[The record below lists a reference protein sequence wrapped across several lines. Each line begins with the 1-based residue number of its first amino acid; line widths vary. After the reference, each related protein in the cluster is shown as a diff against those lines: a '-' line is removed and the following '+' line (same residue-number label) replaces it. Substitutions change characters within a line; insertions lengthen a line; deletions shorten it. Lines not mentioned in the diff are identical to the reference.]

1 MLKNFLIYFFF
12 FFLFL
17 IPKKKN
23 LYVFGD
29 RDGRRFCD
37 NSRYL
42 FFYLSKNNKNRKF
55 IWITKDKDII
65 KKINNIGYKSYYY
78 NSFWGVYYCL
88 FANWHI
94 YNYSENDIHPILSK
108 FSNNINLWH
117 GALLKKI
124 PKFQTNFFFNLIC
137 HFNTSLYNLFY
148 KRYFFYPNYKYLD
161 TLIKHFPKKYYI
173 FLRSNFPRNIVLK
186 KQHKNIDFYSTAIE
200 KLFITQIKKKNVLGY
215 FPTWRRDGIE
225 LFKNENNYRQLFN
238 LNNTLE
244 RNNAILLYKRHMNSD
259 PKDMNRHYNSKI
271 EKIENKLRKFK
282 NFIALDYRI
291 DLNSVVSSCDL
302 LVSDYSGVIFDY
314 LFLNRPIV
322 LYTPDHIEFDKIQGT
337 LFNYDDIEIGH
348 QVFNLR
354 QLVKCLSIYF
364 KNKKK
369 FSMSFQKKKNIF
381 FNNFFEVKSCFKNI
395 LNVIKC

>member
-1 MLKNFLIYFFF
+1 MQKNFLLYFLLFIIFF
-12 FFLFL
+12 

-23 LYVFGD
+23 IFVFGD

-42 FFYLSKNNKNRKF
+42 FFYLRQNNKRNRY
-55 IWITKDKDII
+55 IWITKDISIVKQLNDD
-65 KKINNIGYKSYYY
+65 GYESYYY
-78 NSFWGVYYCL
+78 NSFKGIYFCL
-88 FANWHI
+88 FAYWHI
-94 YNYSENDIHPILSK
+94 YNYSENDIHPILTK

-124 PKFQTNFFFNLIC
+124 TKFNNSFFINFFSSIYLFLSN
-137 HFNTSLYNLFY
+137 FFY
-148 KRYFFYPNYKYLD
+148 KKYFFYPNYKYLD
-161 TLIKHFPKKYYI
+161 TLIRHFPKKYYI

-225 LFKNENNYRQLFN
+225 LFKNENNDRQLFN
-238 LNNTLE
+238 LNNILE

-259 PKDMNRHYNSKI
+259 PKDMNRHYNVKI
-271 EKIENKLRKFK
+271 EKIENKLSKFK

-291 DLNSVVSSCDL
+291 DLNSVISSCDL

-322 LYTPDHIEFDKIQGT
+322 FYTPDHTEFDKIQGT
-337 LFNYDDIEIGH
+337 LFNYNDIEIGH

-354 QLVKCLSIYF
+354 QLAKCLSIYF
-364 KNKKK
+364 KNKKN
-369 FSMSFQKKKNIF
+369 FSEIYKKNRQVTL
-381 FNNFFEVKSCFKNI
+381 NNFFETKDCFKNI
-395 LNVIKC
+395 LKVLKN

>member
-1 MLKNFLIYFFF
+1 M
-12 FFLFL
+12 
-17 IPKKKN
+17 
-23 LYVFGD
+23 
-29 RDGRRFCD
+29 
-37 NSRYL
+37 
-42 FFYLSKNNKNRKF
+42 
-55 IWITKDKDII
+55 
-65 KKINNIGYKSYYY
+65 
-78 NSFWGVYYCL
+78 
-88 FANWHI
+88 
-94 YNYSENDIHPILSK
+94 
-108 FSNNINLWH
+108 
-117 GALLKKI
+117 
-124 PKFQTNFFFNLIC
+124 
-137 HFNTSLYNLFY
+137 
-148 KRYFFYPNYKYLD
+148 
-161 TLIKHFPKKYYI
+161 
-173 FLRSNFPRNIVLK
+173 K

-271 EKIENKLRKFK
+271 EKIENKLSKFK

-369 FSMSFQKKKNIF
+369 FSMSFQKKKIF
-381 FNNFFEVKSCFKNI
+381 FLIIFLKSRVVLKIF
-395 LNVIKC
+395 